1 MPEVKFKL
9 SLCGA
14 TVLLF
19 LATIALNELLFTRL
33 EFAPGINW
41 VYLPAGVKLLST
53 LLFAEAGAAGILIA
67 SWLVCF
73 GYFFPDDPLR
83 SFIGGILAALAPYL
97 VYRFILSSNGGNA
110 SLAGLSAP
118 RLLFYALAFS
128 IASPGLHHLWFA
140 LQGGKDELWR
150 SFLVMA
156 GGDLAGTLIVLYAAK
171 AALLLARP
179 SSGSRRN

>member
-1 MPEVKFKL
+1 MSETKLKL
-9 SLCGA
+9 SLCAA
-14 TVLLF
+14 TILLF
-19 LATIALNELLFTRL
+19 LATIALNELLFTRF
-33 EFAPGINW
+33 EFAPGINPI
-41 VYLPAGVKLLST
+41 YLPAGVKLLCT
-53 LLFAEAGAAGILIA
+53 LLFAEAGAIGILIA

-73 GYFFPDDPLR
+73 GYFFPGDPIR

-97 VYRFILSSNGGNA
+97 VYRFILVSNRGDA

-140 LQGGKDELWR
+140 MQGSDENLWR

-156 GGDLAGTLIVLYAAK
+156 EGDLAGTLIILYAAK
-171 AALLLARP
+171 SALLFMRT
-179 SSGSRRN
+179 R